1 MSLVE
6 IEEVMEIFFNDGFLL
21 QEMKGPEGSCRKTFK
36 IGTQ

>member
-6 IEEVMEIFFNDGFLL
+6 MVEVMEILRMIDILL
-21 QEMKGPEGSCRKTFK
+21 QEMKGLEGSGRKTFK